1 MPITPLFDKSG
12 AETGTIDLPD
22 ALFAAPVNSVLMHQ
36 VVVAQLAARRT
47 GTASTR
53 TRGQVRGGG
62 RKPYRQKGTGRARQ
76 GSKSAPHY
84 AGGGVVF
91 GPSPRSYEQRLPKRM
106 KRSALVGALT
116 SKFDD
121 GAIKVVSDLALE
133 EVRTRQLV
141 GHLGALG
148 VSGRVLLVED
158 GKNERLALSA
168 RNLPGV
174 VVIRSDSL
182 NIVDVLAADAIVIT
196 APSIPTMAEVYA

>member
-1 MPITPLFDKSG
+1 MPTTPLFDKSG
-12 AETGTIDLPD
+12 SETGTIDLPD
-22 ALFAAPVNSVLMHQ
+22 ALFAAPVNTAVMHQ
-36 VVVAQLAARRT
+36 AVVAQLAGRRI
-47 GTASTR
+47 GTAATK
-53 TRGQVRGGG
+53 TRGMVRGGG

-76 GSKSAPHY
+76 GTRSAPHY

-121 GAIKVVSDLALE
+121 GVIKVVNDLAME
-133 EVRTRQLV
+133 EPRTRQLV
-141 GHLGALG
+141 GHLEALH
-148 VSGRVLLVED
+148 VSGRVLVVED
-158 GKNERLALSA
+158 GKNERLELSA

-182 NIVDVLAADAIVIT
+182 NVVDVLAADAIVIT
-196 APSIPTMAEVYA
+196 APSIPTMSEVYA